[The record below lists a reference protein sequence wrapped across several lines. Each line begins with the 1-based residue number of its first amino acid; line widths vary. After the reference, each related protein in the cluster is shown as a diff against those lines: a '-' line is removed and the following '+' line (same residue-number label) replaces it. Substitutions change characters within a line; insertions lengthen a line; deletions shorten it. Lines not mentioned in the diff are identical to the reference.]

1 MHMTGELGSSV
12 DELEISATDS
22 NLRITVRN
30 RNERNVDN
38 TKLKLMVPKDASIDG
53 IAVSADIDILDLDS
67 EKLTASSVSGDVVV
81 RASIRRV
88 SIESVSGDV
97 EFSGQAIRSSA
108 ESVSCDVS
116 FFGIFGQVSATTVSG
131 DMDFEAGLID
141 SGKLET
147 V

>member
-1 MHMTGELGSSV
+1 
-12 DELEISATDS
+12 
-22 NLRITVRN
+22 
-30 RNERNVDN
+30 
-38 TKLKLMVPKDASIDG
+38 MVPKDASIDG